1 MACSVGWKVNDCV
14 GSRGSCSATWRL
26 KEGIYGVGIVF
37 GGLEG
42 GSDWSVL
49 EFVPCDWE
57 TSYSVDRSAFLD
69 CADVLLRLL
78 FSSYQSLAT
87 LERCGSGFLSS
98 D

>member
-1 MACSVGWKVNDCV
+1 MGLVF
-14 GSRGSCSATWRL
+14 
-26 KEGIYGVGIVF
+26 VF